1 MNSEELVKKAERA
14 AEVHNDGSPNVFLYS
29 LFDFSFDYLEET
41 EEVIL
46 KVPVSDLMYNP
57 VGFIHGGVVG
67 YIADT
72 AMGHLCAA
80 FNERPS
86 VSLELKTQFL
96 NTAKSGTLEAKA
108 YFLKKGKNVQYVE
121 CTIHSEDKKLLSKIS
136 GTFYTL
142 PDES

>member
-1 MNSEELVKKAERA
+1 MKKDDWINKVNQAVET
-14 AEVHNDGSPNVFLYS
+14 HHDGTSNVFLYS

-41 EEVIL
+41 EEVHL
-46 KVPVSDLMYNP
+46 EAPVTELMYNP
-57 VGFIHGGVVG
+57 VGFIHGGVIT

-96 NTAKSGTLEAKA
+96 STAKSGTLKARA
-108 YFLKKGKNVQYVE
+108 YFLKKGKGVQFVE
-121 CTIHSEDKKLLSKIS
+121 CTIHSDNGTLMSKIS

-142 PDES
+142 PDK